1 MKFYSQIKKNI
12 NNNKRKI
19 IFIDYKK
26 KWTWSE
32 VSKKANLFAEIIKP
46 HLKDNQISIPIVISR
61 RSELLISFISCL
73 KLGISFTPVIKI
85 NEDTIFSLANKV
97 NSNFYFD
104 PLKKKVFLNKKIK
117 NKYKKSIKINNK
129 IYILFTSG
137 STGKPKGVI
146 CDNENIINT
155 LLWSKKYLKWNKKD
169 KIGNVTKFN
178 FDISLFDF
186 FSSIYF
192 NIPLSIIKNPHN
204 LDDTLKNIKNNKIT
218 SIFSTPSFFSQF
230 VYSNSVIKTKKNTLK
245 QIISGGDFFPMTHI
259 KNWIDN
265 NKNIKIYN
273 VWGPTETSIVNSMHL
288 ISKDDY
294 INIKK
299 LASMPVGVSTKR
311 MEITIIKRNKVIKE
325 TYKSGF
331 ICLSGKSIC
340 KGFIDENHR
349 YKKMLIKINKKNYFN
364 TGDIGYFNSKKKL
377 FILGRLDNDIKIQGY
392 RINQKEIEQISETF
406 ENIFLC
412 ATFKKNITPEF
423 SELHMLVQL
432 KKSTKLDIFKFK
444 NYLREKIPFYKI
456 PKKIIITKKIP
467 LNTNGKIDR
476 LNINSKYN

>member
-1 MKFYSQIKKNI
+1 MEFYSQIKKNI
-12 NNNKRKI
+12 NKNKKKI

-26 KWTWSE
+26 KWNWLE
-32 VSKKANLFAEIIKP
+32 VSKKVDLFSKIIKP
-46 HLKDNQISIPIVISR
+46 HLKDNQISVPIIISR
-61 RSELLISFISCL
+61 RAELLISFIACL
-73 KLGISFTPVIKI
+73 KLGISFTPVLKI
-85 NEDTIFSLANKV
+85 NEDSVFELANKI

-104 PLKKKVFLNKKIK
+104 PIKKKIILNKKIK
-117 NKYKKSIKINNK
+117 NKYRKSIKIKNK

-169 KIGNVTKFN
+169 IIGNVTKFN

-192 NIPLSIIKNPHN
+192 NVPLSIIKNPHN
-204 LDDTLKNIKNNKIT
+204 LDDTIKNIKNNKIS

-230 VYSNSVIKTKKNTLK
+230 VFNNSVIKIKNYSLK

-259 KNWIDN
+259 KYWMDK
-265 NKNIKIYN
+265 NKKINIYN

-288 ISKDDY
+288 INKNDY
-294 INIKK
+294 KNINKFP
-299 LASMPVGVSTKR
+299 SMSVGESTKR
-311 MEITIIKRNKVIKE
+311 MEISIIKRKKIINEPNVN
-325 TYKSGF
+325 GF

-340 KGFIDENHR
+340 KGFIDENYR
-349 YKKMLIKINKKNYFN
+349 YKKMLIKIKNKIYFN
-364 TGDIGYFNSKKKL
+364 TGDIGYFNHKKQL

-392 RINQKEIEQISETF
+392 RINQKEIEQIAEKYS
-406 ENIFLC
+406 NIFLC
-412 ATFKKNITPEF
+412 ATFKKKITSEF

-432 KKSTKLDIFKFK
+432 KKTKKLDIFKFK
-444 NYLREKIPFYKI
+444 NSLRQKLPFYKI
-456 PKKIIITKKIP
+456 PKKIILIKKIP
-467 LNTNGKIDR
+467 LNSNGKLDR
-476 LNINSKYN
+476 LNIDNKFN